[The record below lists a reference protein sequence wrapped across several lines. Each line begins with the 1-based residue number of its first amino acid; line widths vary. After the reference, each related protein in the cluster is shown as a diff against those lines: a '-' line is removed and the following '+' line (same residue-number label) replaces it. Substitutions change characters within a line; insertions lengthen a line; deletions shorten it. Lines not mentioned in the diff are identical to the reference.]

1 MKDVVFGQRARSV
14 CVKDTSKKT
23 PPSYLH
29 VPALVVCAWHST
41 WRCYTISCGRY
52 DRHCFLILIWCM
64 KACGSTCL
72 VLSQFMSLR
81 IALSTASAGMI
92 CVLVV
97 YAEKTKYWLGMV
109 RSTANV
115 LLEQEGYS
123 LVQGCVCHLA
133 GLVRSHIS
141 YIV

>member
-1 MKDVVFGQRARSV
+1 
-14 CVKDTSKKT
+14 
-23 PPSYLH
+23 
-29 VPALVVCAWHST
+29 
-41 WRCYTISCGRY
+41 
-52 DRHCFLILIWCM
+52 
-64 KACGSTCL
+64 
-72 VLSQFMSLR
+72 MSLR

-123 LVQGCVCHLA
+123 LVQGCVC
-133 GLVRSHIS
+133 VI
-141 YIV
+141 